1 MEELTKEVIERVAAE
16 LQSRC
21 HFKEIETSFRVAEA
35 IIPLAQLPWDDPTK
49 EEAESFH
56 ADYYASDSS
65 IPPTLHA
72 LVRFIRDRNSAL
84 QPKSVDPRWKAIL
97 KLTMSWDPE
106 SAHEKADEILAALDE
121 VK

>member
-1 MEELTKEVIERVAAE
+1 MAELTKEVIERVAAE

-56 ADYYASDSS
+56 EDYYTFASTS
-65 IPPTLHA
+65 IPSTLHA
-72 LVRFIRDRNSAL
+72 LVRFIRYRNAAL
-84 QPKSVDPRWKAIL
+84 QPKSVDPRIAVILGILDSSASTSDVKA
-97 KLTMSWDPE
+97 K
-106 SAHEKADEILAALDE
+106 
-121 VK
+121 